1 MTEFLNNLTAED
13 IAIFTTFIS
22 IFIEVIPVKINP
34 ISFLFNKIGSAFNHS
49 VDARIEEYDQIL
61 QSKIDNINQ
70 QILELRD
77 QNKEQYELLKTQS
90 RDIDVAEVNRL
101 KLEILN
107 FGNKLSQQK
116 KFTAEEYRT
125 IMDCYTRYHDIIDK
139 YDDLQNGKIDVEY
152 NTIVNHYSQ
161 YSECGDFRF

>member
-1 MTEFLNNLTAED
+1 MTDFINKITAGD
-13 IAIFTTFIS
+13 IALFITFIS
-22 IFIEVIPVKINP
+22 IFIEVAPFKINP
-34 ISFLFNKIGSAFNHS
+34 ISYLFKKIGSAFTHS
-49 VDARIEEYDQIL
+49 VDARIEEYDSIL
-61 QSKIDNINQ
+61 QTKIEDINL
-70 QILELRD
+70 QITELKQ
-77 QNKEQYELLKTQS
+77 QNKEQYKLLKEQS
-90 RDIDVAEVNRL
+90 RDIDIAEVNRL

-152 NTIVNHYSQ
+152 NTIVHHYERYNGSG
-161 YSECGDFRF
+161 EFRF